1 MDFRKVEVSALSWRS
16 GPKGASATLRGSRVV
31 VQVPVARYA
40 VFPDSRNPAWRDL
53 VVFLDPD
60 DPSHAAFS
68 DFVSRV
74 SSSAATATGLDPA
87 PTCSGSSLREKLFG
101 GEPAFD
107 ESGAPLTDLPDRGR
121 AAVLLELGGTWT
133 SAAGGRWG
141 LRWKLKQLR
150 LAGRGG
156 EPQPSKPQAQP
167 ARGAFAFV

>member
-1 MDFRKVEVSALSWRS
+1 MDFRKVEVSALAWRS
-16 GPKGASATLRGSRVV
+16 GPKGAVATLRGSRVV

-53 VVFLDPD
+53 VVFLDAD
-60 DPSHAAFS
+60 DPAHAAFS

-74 SSSAATATGLDPA
+74 LSAAAASTGLDPA
-87 PTCSGSSLREKLFG
+87 DAAPSGASLREKLFG

-107 ESGAPLTDLPDRGR
+107 EAGAPLADLPDRGR

-150 LAGRGG
+150 LAAGG
-156 EPQPSKPQAQP
+156 SAPAAAAAP